1 MALNIV
7 FAGTPEFAAHH
18 LQTLIDSEHNVIA
31 VYSQPDRPAGRGRK
45 LVASPVKALALEH
58 DIPVYQPLNF
68 KSDEAVQE
76 LASLNADLMVVVA
89 YGLILP
95 QVVLDTPRLGCINVH
110 ASLLP
115 RWRGAAPIHRSLL
128 AGDEIT
134 GVTIMQMDK
143 GLDTGDMLVKA
154 ECDILPTDTSEILH
168 DRLISIGSPAL
179 LEACAQLESG
189 SAYPTKQDDSQA
201 TYAHKLEKSEGL
213 IDWSETADA
222 IDRKIRGLTPWPGAY
237 TQWQGDNIRIHKAKA
252 QLYSGALPPGSLAS
266 MSKQGIEV
274 ATGEGSLLVTT
285 LQMPGKKA
293 MSAADVLNARKA
305 QFEAHPVFG
314 QTHYTEGDQ

>member
-7 FAGTPEFAAHH
+7 FAGTPEFAAEH

-58 DIPVYQPLNF
+58 EIPVFQPVNF
-68 KSDEAVQE
+68 KSDEAVAE
-76 LASLNADLMVVVA
+76 LARLSADLMVVVA

-95 QVVLDTPRLGCINVH
+95 QVVLDTPKLGCINVH

-128 AGDEIT
+128 AGDVKT

-143 GLDTGDMLVKA
+143 GLDTGDMLVTT
-154 ECDILPTDTSEILH
+154 ECDILSTDTSEVLH
-168 DRLISIGSPAL
+168 DRLISIGGPAL
-179 LEACAQLESG
+179 VEACKQLETG
-189 SAYPTKQDDSQA
+189 TARPEKQDDSLA
-201 TYAHKLEKSEGL
+201 NYAHKLEKSEGL
-213 IDWSETADA
+213 INWQENAET
-222 IDRKIRGLTPWPGAY
+222 ICRKIRGLTPWPGAY
-237 TQWQGDNIRIHKAKA
+237 THWQGDTVRIHQA
-252 QLYSGALPPGSLAS
+252 QALDASSANVPGTILA
-266 MSKQGIEV
+266 MSKAGIDVAASQGSVLIE
-274 ATGEGSLLVTT
+274 T

-305 QFEAHPVFG
+305 QFEVEPYF
-314 QTHYTEGDQ
+314 GDQNSEAAQ

>member
-1 MALNIV
+1 MALNII
-7 FAGTPEFAAHH
+7 FAGTPEFAAEH
-18 LQTLIDSEHNVIA
+18 LQTLIESEHNVIA

-58 DIPVYQPLNF
+58 DIAVYQPVNF
-68 KSDEAVQE
+68 KSEQAVAE
-76 LASLNADLMVVVA
+76 LASVNADLMVVVA

-95 QVVLDTPRLGCINVH
+95 QAVLDTPKLGCINVH

-128 AGDEIT
+128 AGDEKT

-143 GLDTGDMLVKA
+143 GLDTGDMLVKV

-168 DRLISIGSPAL
+168 DRLISIGGPAL
-179 LEACAQLESG
+179 IKACLQLETG
-189 SAYPTKQDDSQA
+189 TARPEKQDDSLA
-201 TYAHKLEKSEGL
+201 NYAHKLEKSEGL
-213 IDWSETADA
+213 INWQDSAEA
-222 IDRKIRGLTPWPGAY
+222 ICRKIRGLTPWPGAY
-237 TQWQGDNIRIHKAKA
+237 TQWQGDNVRIHQAQAIETPCTKA
-252 QLYSGALPPGSLAS
+252 PGSIVA
-266 MSKQGIEV
+266 MSKTGIEV
-274 ATGEGSLLVTT
+274 AAHQGTVLIET

-305 QFEAHPVFG
+305 QFEAHPIF
-314 QTHYTEGDQ
+314 GDQNSEAT